1 MAKFRDSEMPSAEVL
16 EPLRPAAAHSG
27 AAATAAVGDGP
38 ATGSIG
44 DFLTT
49 LRDLKPEQVER
60 ILAHQRQHGVRFGEA
75 AVALGLASR
84 EDVLVA
90 LSQQFDYP
98 VATSGGATGLAAE
111 LVTLYDAFGARAEHF
126 RSLRSQLMMRVFG
139 GTLNPTPALAIVS
152 PDSGDGRSYC
162 AANLAVVLAQLGGRT
177 LLVDADLRSPRQH
190 AIFGLEN
197 RAGLSSILAGRSEQ
211 GAAIQPIAAV
221 PSLFVLA
228 AGTTP
233 PNPLEL
239 VERASF
245 GLLMRELTAKFDHV
259 VIDTPA
265 AAHGADASVVAAR
278 AGAVLVVARR
288 DKSRFATLQELVASF
303 AGTPAQIAGVVYNE
317 K

>member
-1 MAKFRDSEMPSAEVL
+1 MAKFRDDARAEPALL
-16 EPLRPAAAHSG
+16 EPLSQPPEPQTVAGGER
-27 AAATAAVGDGP
+27 T
-38 ATGSIG
+38 IG

-60 ILAHQRQHGVRFGEA
+60 ILAYQRDKGVRFGEA

-84 EDVLVA
+84 DDVLAA

-98 VATSGGATGLAAE
+98 VATGAGARLGDE
-111 LVTLYDAFGARAEHF
+111 LVALVDPFGARAEHF
-126 RSLRSQLMMRVFG
+126 RSLRSQLMMRVFAG
-139 GTLNPTPALAIVS
+139 AAPQPALAVIS
-152 PDSGDGRSYC
+152 PDVGDGRSYC

-190 AIFGLEN
+190 ALFQLDN
-197 RAGLSSILAGRSEQ
+197 RAGLSSILSGRSDQ
-211 GAAIQPIAAV
+211 GAIQPVAAV
-221 PSLFVLA
+221 PSLFVLT

-265 AAHGADASVVAAR
+265 AVHGADASVVAAR
-278 AGAVLVVARR
+278 AGAALVVARK

-303 AGTPAQIAGVVYNE
+303 AGTPAQLAGVVFNE
-317 K
+317 R